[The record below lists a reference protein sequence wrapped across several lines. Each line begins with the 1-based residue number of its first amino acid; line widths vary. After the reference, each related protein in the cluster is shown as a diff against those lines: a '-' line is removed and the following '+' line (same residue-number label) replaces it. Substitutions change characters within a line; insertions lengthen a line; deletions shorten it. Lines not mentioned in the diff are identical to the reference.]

1 VPLVIAD
8 WQNKFYEVK
17 NMENMQSKEFKEKET
32 AREAYLRN
40 FERRTAPVDKFFPE
54 SKEFGTKI
62 VEMMKKE
69 DLTYDQAFLSL
80 QYAYD
85 LLNYRSNFLNVQ

>member
-1 VPLVIAD
+1 
-8 WQNKFYEVK
+8 
-17 NMENMQSKEFKEKET
+17 MENMQSKEVKEKET
-32 AREAYLRN
+32 AREVYLRR
-40 FERRTAPVDKFFPE
+40 FKRQTAPVDDFFPE
-54 SKEFGTKI
+54 SKDFGAKI

-85 LLNYRSNFLNVQ
+85 LLQYRSNFLNVR